1 MGAIA
6 GLVQRLVSPSR
17 AKKGDI
23 FSSGEQGKVG
33 FATALHGFLPNL
45 ELRTETPP
53 LASNVSHT
61 YIN

>member
-1 MGAIA
+1 MEVIVGP
-6 GLVQRLVSPSR
+6 VQRLVSPSR
-17 AKKGDI
+17 AKKRRI
-23 FSSGEQGKVG
+23 FSGEQGEVG

-45 ELRTETPP
+45 KLRTETPP